1 MAQPYLPRVDCR
13 WRMRVFDE
21 VYDATTNRTM
31 MQRKP
36 KPLWLLRWPR
46 QAIGLKRKCEVSQ

>member
-1 MAQPYLPRVDCR
+1 M
-13 WRMRVFDE
+13 FDE

-31 MQRKP
+31 MQWKP